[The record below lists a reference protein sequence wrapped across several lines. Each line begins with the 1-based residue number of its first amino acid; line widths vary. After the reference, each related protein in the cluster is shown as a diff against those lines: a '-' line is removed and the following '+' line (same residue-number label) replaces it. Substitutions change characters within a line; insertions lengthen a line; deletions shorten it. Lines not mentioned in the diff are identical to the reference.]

1 MQQFQDM
8 PRIKFLKNVIL
19 AALGLIV
26 VRLFFIQV
34 IQHSYWTEKAVN
46 QQTLLETI
54 VAKRGDI
61 YMMEGD
67 EPVKVV
73 MNQTAYSII
82 IDPQI
87 TKKDELKALLEKYAK
102 DYISADIDAVY
113 EVEGLRYSV
122 VAKNIPRDLA
132 TKISEEKVGG
142 IWFQK
147 NNQRVYPEGE
157 MASQALGFVNMD
169 GVGQYGI
176 EGALNEKL
184 AGKNGL
190 LKTISDVNNIALSI
204 GNDNVKIPAVD
215 GEDVVLTLDRGLQ
228 KKTEEILAQ
237 VVNERWDGATNAAA
251 IIMDPNTGEVLT
263 MASVPTYDPA
273 KYDKVENWEAYLNYV
288 TEVPYEPASVCKSF
302 VFAAALNEGVMT
314 PESTYFNTGSTVVET
329 TTINNASKDAV
340 VYGTINMRTALN
352 WSLNTGSIQALKWL
366 GGDADNVNETG
377 RNKLYDYYNRFRLG
391 KPTGIEVTEAS
402 GIVHAPNEEGLY
414 APNLVYAE
422 MTFGQGTSLTMIQV
436 ASAFSG
442 IINGGYM
449 VTPTM
454 VKGTMQ
460 DGKLV
465 SQPYDGKDDYQIITS
480 DTSATMR
487 EMLHDTRSLYY
498 KKDNPGYYLGGK
510 TGTGQ
515 VYLEDLGRYSE
526 PDGETTA
533 TYLGYGGV
541 RGELPKYVI
550 MVKMWGKGQH
560 VEAGTAKKVFDEISD
575 ATIDYLK
582 IEPRYE

>member
-1 MQQFQDM
+1 M
-8 PRIKFLKNVIL
+8 PRIRFLKRIIL

-34 IQHSYWTEKAVN
+34 IEHNYWVDKAVG

-73 MNQTAYSII
+73 MNQTTYSII

-87 TKKDELKALLEKYAK
+87 TRKDQLKELLDKYAA
-102 DYISADIDAVY
+102 DYVTADIDAVY

-132 TKISEEKVGG
+132 AKISEEKVGG
-142 IWFQK
+142 IWFK
-147 NNQRVYPEGE
+147 EGNKRVYPEGE
-157 MASQALGFVNMD
+157 MAAQALGFVNED

-176 EGALNEKL
+176 EGALNEQL

-204 GNDNVKIPAVD
+204 GNDNVKIPAVN
-215 GEDVVLTLDRGLQ
+215 GEDVVLTLNRGLQ
-228 KKTEEILAQ
+228 KKTEEILADA
-237 VVNERWDGATNAAA
+237 VANNPDGATNAAA

-273 KYDKVENWEAYLNYV
+273 KYDKVEDWTSYLNYV
-288 TEVPYEPASVCKSF
+288 TEIPYEPASVCKTF

-314 PESTYFNTGSTVVET
+314 PESTYYNTGSTVVET
-329 TTINNASKDAV
+329 ATINNASKDAV

-366 GGDADNVNETG
+366 GGDAENVNEAG
-377 RNKLYDYYNRFRLG
+377 REKLYDYYQRFRLG
-391 KPTGIEVTEAS
+391 QPTGIEVAEAT
-402 GIVHAPNEEGLY
+402 GIVHSPNEEGLY
-414 APNLVYAE
+414 APNLTYAE

-436 ASAFSG
+436 ASAFSS

-449 VTPTM
+449 ITPTM
-454 VKGTMQ
+454 IKGTMQ
-460 DGKLV
+460 NGKLV
-465 SQPYDGKDDYQIITS
+465 SEPYDGKDDGQVITS

-487 EMLHDTRSLYY
+487 QMLHDTRSLYW

-515 VYLEDLGRYSE
+515 VYLEEIGRYSE

-533 TYLGYGGV
+533 SYLGFGGIEE
-541 RGELPKYVI
+541 ELPKYVI

-560 VEAGTAKKVFDEISD
+560 VEAGTTKNVFDEISD

-582 IEPRYE
+582 IKPRE

>member
-1 MQQFQDM
+1 M
-8 PRIKFLKNVIL
+8 PRIRFLKRIIL

-34 IQHSYWTEKAVN
+34 IEHNYWVNKAVG

-73 MNQTAYSII
+73 MNQTTYSII

-87 TKKDELKALLEKYAK
+87 TKKDELKELLEKYAS
-102 DYISADIDAVY
+102 DYITADIDAVY
-113 EVEGLRYSV
+113 EVEGLRYSI

-142 IWFQK
+142 IWFK
-147 NNQRVYPEGE
+147 EGNKRVYPEGE
-157 MASQALGFVNMD
+157 MAAQALGFVNED

-176 EGALNEKL
+176 EGALNEQL

-215 GEDVVLTLDRGLQ
+215 GEDVVLTLNRGLQ
-228 KKTEEILAQ
+228 KKTEEILADA
-237 VVNERWDGATNAAA
+237 VANNPDGATNAAA

-263 MASVPTYDPA
+263 MASVPTYNPA
-273 KYDKVENWEAYLNYV
+273 KYDKVEDWTSYLNYV
-288 TEVPYEPASVCKSF
+288 TEIPYEPASVCKTF

-314 PESTYFNTGSTVVET
+314 PDSTYYNTGSTVVET
-329 TTINNASKDAV
+329 ATINNASKDAV

-366 GGDADNVNETG
+366 GGDSENVNETG
-377 RNKLYDYYNRFRLG
+377 REKLYDYYQRFRLG
-391 KPTGIEVTEAS
+391 QPTGIEVAEAT
-402 GIVHAPNEEGLY
+402 GIVHSPNEEGLY

-436 ASAFSG
+436 ASAFSS

-449 VTPTM
+449 ITPTM
-454 VKGTMQ
+454 IKGTMQ
-460 DGKLV
+460 NGKLI
-465 SQPYDGKDDYQIITS
+465 SEPYDGKDDGQVITS

-487 EMLHDTRSLYY
+487 QMLHDTRSLYW

-515 VYLEDLGRYSE
+515 VYLEEYGRYSE

-533 TYLGYGGV
+533 TYLGFGGV
-541 RGELPKYVI
+541 EEELPKYVI

-560 VEAGTAKKVFDEISD
+560 VEAGTTKNVFDEISD

-582 IEPRYE
+582 IKPRE

>member
-8 PRIKFLKNVIL
+8 PRIKFLRNVIL

-34 IQHSYWTEKAVN
+34 IEHDIWVEKASA

-61 YMMEGD
+61 YMMDGE

-73 MNQTAYSII
+73 MNQKVYSII
-82 IDPQI
+82 IDPQV
-87 TKKDELKALLEKYAK
+87 TKKDELKELMSKYAE
-102 DYISADIDAVY
+102 DYLTADIDEVY

-122 VAKNIPRDLA
+122 IARNIPRELA
-132 TKISEEKVGG
+132 AKISEEGVGG
-142 IWFQK
+142 VWFQE
-147 NNQRVYPEGE
+147 NNRRVYSEGE
-157 MASQALGFVNMD
+157 MAAQALGFVNSD

-176 EGALNEKL
+176 EGSLNEKL

-204 GNDNVKIPAVD
+204 GSDNVKIPAVD

-228 KKTEEILAQ
+228 KTTEEILADALDET
-237 VVNERWDGATNAAA
+237 VDGSTNAAA
-251 IIMDPNTGEVLT
+251 LIMDPNTGEVLS

-273 KYDKVENWEAYLNYV
+273 EYDEVQDWTAYLNYV
-288 TEVPYEPASVCKSF
+288 TEVPYEPASVCKTF
-302 VFAAALNEGVMT
+302 VFTAAINEGVMT
-314 PESTYFNTGSTVVET
+314 PESTYYNTGETVVET
-329 TTINNASKDAV
+329 ATINNASKSPV
-340 VYGTINMRTALN
+340 VYGTINMQTALS

-366 GGDADNVNETG
+366 GGDSDNVNEAG
-377 RNKLYDYYNRFRLG
+377 REKLYDYYQRFRLG
-391 KPTGIEVTEAS
+391 KLTGIEVNEAE

-414 APNLVYAE
+414 APNLTYAE

-442 IINGGYM
+442 IVNGGYM
-449 VTPTM
+449 VSPTM
-454 VKGTMQ
+454 LKGVMK

-465 SQPYDGKDDYQIITS
+465 ANQYDGKDDYQVITS
-480 DTSATMR
+480 DTSETMR
-487 EMLHDTRSLYY
+487 EMLHETRSLYA
-498 KKDNPGYYLGGK
+498 KKDPDGYYLGGK

-515 VYLEDLGRYSE
+515 VYLEDLGRYSD

-533 TYLGYGGV
+533 TYLGFGGAA
-541 RGELPKYVI
+541 GELPKYVI
-550 MVKMWGKGQH
+550 MVKMWGSGAH
-560 VEAGTAKKVFDEISD
+560 SD
-575 ATIDYLK
+575 ANYAKTIFDKLSDVMIDYFK
-582 IEPRYE
+582 IKPRE

>member
-8 PRIKFLKNVIL
+8 PRIRFLKRIIL

-34 IQHSYWTEKAVN
+34 IEHNYWVDKAVG

-73 MNQTAYSII
+73 MNQTTYSII

-87 TKKDELKALLEKYAK
+87 TRKDQLKELLDKYAA
-102 DYISADIDAVY
+102 DYVTADIDAVY

-132 TKISEEKVGG
+132 AKISEEKVGG
-142 IWFQK
+142 IWFK
-147 NNQRVYPEGE
+147 EGNKRVYPEGE
-157 MASQALGFVNMD
+157 MAAQALGFVNED

-176 EGALNEKL
+176 EGALNEQL

-204 GNDNVKIPAVD
+204 GNDNVKIPAVN
-215 GEDVVLTLDRGLQ
+215 GEDVVLTLNRGLQ
-228 KKTEEILAQ
+228 KKTEEILADA
-237 VVNERWDGATNAAA
+237 VANNPDGATNAAA

-273 KYDKVENWEAYLNYV
+273 KYDKVEDWTSYLNYV
-288 TEVPYEPASVCKSF
+288 TEVPYEPASVCKTF

-314 PESTYFNTGSTVVET
+314 PESTYYNTGSTVVET
-329 TTINNASKDAV
+329 ATINNASKDAV

-366 GGDADNVNETG
+366 GGDAENVNEAG
-377 RNKLYDYYNRFRLG
+377 REKLYDYYQRFRLG
-391 KPTGIEVTEAS
+391 QPTGIEVAEAT
-402 GIVHAPNEEGLY
+402 GIVHSPNEEGLY
-414 APNLVYAE
+414 APNLTYAE

-436 ASAFSG
+436 ASAFSS

-449 VTPTM
+449 ITPTM
-454 VKGTMQ
+454 IKGTMQ
-460 DGKLV
+460 NGKLV
-465 SQPYDGKDDYQIITS
+465 SEPYDGKDDGQVITS

-487 EMLHDTRSLYY
+487 QMLHDTRSLYW

-515 VYLEDLGRYSE
+515 VYLEEIGRYSE

-533 TYLGYGGV
+533 SYLGFGGV
-541 RGELPKYVI
+541 EEELPKYVI

-560 VEAGTAKKVFDEISD
+560 VEAGTTKNVFDEISD

-582 IEPRYE
+582 IKPRE

>member
-1 MQQFQDM
+1 M
-8 PRIKFLKNVIL
+8 PRIKFLRNVIL

-34 IQHSYWTEKAVN
+34 VEHDIWVEKASA

-61 YMMEGD
+61 YMMDGE

-73 MNQTAYSII
+73 MNQKVYSII
-82 IDPQI
+82 IDPQV
-87 TKKDELKALLEKYAK
+87 TKKDELKELMSKYAE
-102 DYISADIDAVY
+102 DYLTADIDEVY

-122 VAKNIPRDLA
+122 IARNIPRELA
-132 TKISEEKVGG
+132 AKISEEGVGG
-142 IWFQK
+142 VWFQE
-147 NNQRVYPEGE
+147 NNRRVYSEGE
-157 MASQALGFVNMD
+157 MAAQALGFVNSD

-204 GNDNVKIPAVD
+204 GSDNVKIPAVD

-228 KKTEEILAQ
+228 KTTEEILADALDET
-237 VVNERWDGATNAAA
+237 VDGSTNAAA
-251 IIMDPNTGEVLT
+251 LIMDPNTGEVLS

-273 KYDKVENWEAYLNYV
+273 EYDEVQDWTAYLNYV
-288 TEVPYEPASVCKSF
+288 TEVPYEPASVCKTF
-302 VFAAALNEGVMT
+302 VFTAAINEGVMT
-314 PESTYFNTGSTVVET
+314 PESTYYNTGSTVVET
-329 TTINNASKDAV
+329 ATINNASQSPV
-340 VYGTINMRTALN
+340 VYGTVNMRTALS

-366 GGDADNVNETG
+366 GGDPDNVNETG
-377 RNKLYDYYNRFRLG
+377 RQKLYDYYQRFRLG
-391 KPTGIEVTEAS
+391 KPTGIEVNEAE

-414 APNLVYAE
+414 APNLTYAE

-442 IINGGYM
+442 VVNGGYM
-449 VTPTM
+449 VSPTM
-454 VKGTMQ
+454 IKGVMK
-460 DGKLV
+460 DGKLIAN
-465 SQPYDGKDDYQIITS
+465 QYDGKDDYQIITS
-480 DTSATMR
+480 DTSETMR
-487 EMLHDTRSLYY
+487 EMLHETRSLYL
-498 KKDNPGYYLGGK
+498 KKDDPGYYLGGK

-515 VYLEDLGRYSE
+515 VYLEDLGRYSD

-533 TYLGYGGV
+533 TYLGFGGV
-541 RGELPKYVI
+541 EGELPKYVI
-550 MVKMWGKGQH
+550 MVKMWGDGAH
-560 VEAGTAKKVFDEISD
+560 SEANYVKTVFDDLSD
-575 ATIDYLK
+575 MMIDYFK
-582 IEPRYE
+582 IKPRE